1 MAADWTK
8 FDNLF
13 TCPASVTDDDLKI
26 SYEELYATAKR
37 ECEGLDLS
45 SAQIMRT
52 SVMLGWYFKH
62 QQTSRVA
69 YGDKGGYQHPGQEKD
84 ALLAWESIAR
94 SWDEVRRKA
103 QPVAGGGLTPEVV
116 RDIFVHVLGQVE
128 DAGLRARLQDSF
140 VEALSGA

>member
-1 MAADWTK
+1 MADWTK

-13 TCPASVTDDDLKI
+13 TCPAAVTDQDLRTA
-26 SYEELYATAKR
+26 YEELYTAAKR

-69 YGDKGGYQHPGQEKD
+69 YGDKAGYQHPGQEKD

-103 QPVAGGGLTPEVV
+103 QPVTGGGLSPEAV
-116 RDIFVHVLGQVE
+116 RDIFVHVLGQVD
-128 DAGLRARLQDSF
+128 DASLRARLQDSF
-140 VEALSGA
+140 VEALSEA